1 VGGERNPEFGSLP
14 PEELVELTRRDL
26 ALLLGVKGEPTF
38 RHVAH
43 YPKAIPQYNIGYG
56 RHRERMTAIESEA
69 RALFFAGH
77 YRDGISLGD
86 SIVSGIN
93 VAERVEL
100 SLKSMEASDS

>member
-1 VGGERNPEFGSLP
+1 MGGERNPEFGSLSP
-14 PEELVELTRRDL
+14 GELVDLTRRDL

-38 RHVAH
+38 RHVAR

-56 RHRERMTAIESEA
+56 RHRERLAALEREAPAI
-69 RALFFAGH
+69 FFAGH

-100 SLKSMEASDS
+100 SLKSVESSDA